1 MSASGGMEIPPA
13 AALAAASAAR
23 PQPFGAPL
31 LRARMRTRPED
42 FRVDELDGFA
52 PTGEGEHLLL
62 RIEKTGQTSAEVSAR
77 LQAWAGIGDVG
88 IGMAGM
94 KDRHAVTTQRFSVH
108 LPKRVAPDLAA
119 LEGDGLRV
127 LEHGWHARKLGRGAL
142 AGNRF
147 ALALRGIEALPGAGG
162 DLRAAVAAR
171 LADIVAAGLP
181 NYFGG
186 QRFGRGGD
194 NLQSAA
200 RMFAGRR
207 VKRAERSILLSAARS
222 AIFNAVL
229 AERVRRGDW
238 RRGGAGEVWML
249 EGSHSVFG
257 PQDLD
262 DALAARVDSLDLHPT
277 GPLWGAGVP
286 RTAGA
291 LQALETACAE
301 AFGPLKPGLEA
312 AGLRQERRALRIRL
326 AAIEH
331 AWDPDG
337 TLRLAF
343 ALPPG
348 AYATGVF
355 EALGDVAEAPR
366 GGAGEGTAVFA
377 GAADG
382 EVDDDAG

>member
-1 MSASGGMEIPPA
+1 MSGIDADAAGAAPPPA
-13 AALAAASAAR
+13 AALAAAAAAR
-23 PQPFGAPL
+23 PQPFGPPL
-31 LRARMRTRPED
+31 LRARLRSRPED

-52 PTGEGEHLLL
+52 ATGEGEHLLL
-62 RIEKTGQTSAEVSAR
+62 RIEKTGLNSAEVSAR

-88 IGMAGM
+88 IGMAGL

-127 LEHGWHARKLGRGAL
+127 LEHAWHARKLGRGAL

-147 ALALRGIEALPGAGG
+147 ALVLREVEARPGAGG
-162 DLRAAVAAR
+162 DLPAAVAAR
-171 LADIVAAGLP
+171 LAAIVADGLP

-194 NLQSAA
+194 NLQAAA

-238 RRGGAGEVWML
+238 RLGGAGEVWML

-257 PQDLD
+257 PEDRD
-262 DALAARVDSLDLHPT
+262 EALAARVAALDLHPT
-277 GPLWGAGVP
+277 GPLWGAGAP
-286 RTAGA
+286 RTTGA

-301 AFGPLKPGLEA
+301 AFGPLRPGLEA

-326 AAIEH
+326 GAIAH
-331 AWDPDG
+331 AWDADG
-337 TLRLAF
+337 ALRLGF
-343 ALPPG
+343 DLPAG
-348 AYATGVF
+348 AYATGVL
-355 EALGDVAEAPR
+355 EALGELVEGAAPAPGEA
-366 GGAGEGTAVFA
+366 GAGSDED
-377 GAADG
+377 ADADPG
-382 EVDDDAG
+382 